1 MSKTEERMEKNK
13 KAFLEALRLNMGNVS
28 KAMECTGIKSRTT
41 HYNWLEE
48 DADYKA
54 EVDAIN
60 EANIDLAEGEL
71 MKNIKSGDTTS
82 MIFFLKTKGKHRG
95 YVEKVE
101 QKIEAKTEITGKS
114 VEITHLPDKLLFDV
128 VDAMNKI
135 EEDGSVL

>member
-28 KAMECTGIKSRTT
+28 KAMECTNIKSRQT
-41 HYNWLEE
+41 HYRWLEE

-135 EEDGSVL
+135 EEDGSVI